1 MSDTGSK
8 KGCFAIAII
17 LTILLALNYVVNKTE
32 CHLKADAL
40 GYKSNF
46 APLQGCVL
54 EKPNGKK
61 VLLEQLRDFE

>member
-1 MSDTGSK
+1 MKDTGSEI
-8 KGCFAIAII
+8 GCFAFVLL
-17 LTILLALNYVVNKTE
+17 LTIIMGVSYLVNKTE

-40 GYKSNF
+40 GYKSTF